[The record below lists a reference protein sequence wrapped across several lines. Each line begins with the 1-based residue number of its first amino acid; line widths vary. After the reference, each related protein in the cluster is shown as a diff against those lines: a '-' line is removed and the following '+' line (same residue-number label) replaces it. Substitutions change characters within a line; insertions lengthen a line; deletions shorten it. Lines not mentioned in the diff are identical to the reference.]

1 MAQALGQRLSWLMKL
16 KLFRTRPSPPNG
28 AKTADPPPAPPP
40 TSLTPAAEPKPQRI
54 PLTAEQK
61 DLLQTPV
68 DPRVERILQEI
79 YADRA
84 AAERALKSRRIIEF
98 PLGDSG
104 ERRVVEDEN
113 GFWRIVPVPT
123 HTKSAQLS
131 DRL

>member
-1 MAQALGQRLSWLMKL
+1 M
-16 KLFRTRPSPPNG
+16 KLFRKRASQPATP
-28 AKTADPPPAPPP
+28 KTADPPSPVAAASAPPP
-40 TSLTPAAEPKPQRI
+40 PSKPTQI
-54 PLTAEQK
+54 ALSAEQK

-68 DPRVERILQEI
+68 DPRVDRILQEI

-104 ERRVVEDEN
+104 ERRVIQDEQ
-113 GFWRIVPVPT
+113 GFWRIVPVST
-123 HTKSAQLS
+123 ERKGAQLG

>member
-1 MAQALGQRLSWLMKL
+1 M
-16 KLFRTRPSPPNG
+16 KLFRKRPSQLDAPKIADAPAPAVPAPAPPSPPKLQGIALN
-28 AKTADPPPAPPP
+28 
-40 TSLTPAAEPKPQRI
+40 
-54 PLTAEQK
+54 AEQK

-68 DPRVERILQEI
+68 DPRVERILQDI

-104 ERRVVEDEN
+104 ERRVVQDEH
-113 GFWRIVPVPT
+113 GFWRIVPVSTEP
-123 HTKSAQLS
+123 KAAQLG